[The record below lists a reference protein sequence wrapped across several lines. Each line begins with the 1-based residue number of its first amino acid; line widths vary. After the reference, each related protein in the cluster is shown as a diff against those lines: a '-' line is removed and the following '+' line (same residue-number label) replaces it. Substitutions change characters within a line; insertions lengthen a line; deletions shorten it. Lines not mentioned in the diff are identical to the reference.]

1 MGDGFVDGVQDAED
15 FGFELELEFGAVGD
29 AVAEGAI
36 AQAGDDLVGGGG
48 ADVAGEEG
56 EFEVVERGFVDFAG
70 EGDDGGDG
78 VGERLAG
85 AGDRLLHAVEEAA
98 GCGGLGG
105 LLPGQGLGCRAC
117 RRVKKPSPL
126 V

>member
-1 MGDGFVDGVQDAED
+1 MTGLSHGVEDAED
-15 FGFELELEFGAVGD
+15 FGLEQVLELGAVGD

-36 AQAGDDLVGGGG
+36 AEAGDDFVGGGG
-48 ADVAGEEG
+48 ADVGGEEG
-56 EFEVVERGFVDFAG
+56 ELEVVEGGFVDFAG

-98 GCGGLGG
+98 GLRRAPAVLGRG
-105 LLPGQGLGCRAC
+105 SGVSRLPKSEKAIAF
-117 RRVKKPSPL
+117 
-126 V
+126 